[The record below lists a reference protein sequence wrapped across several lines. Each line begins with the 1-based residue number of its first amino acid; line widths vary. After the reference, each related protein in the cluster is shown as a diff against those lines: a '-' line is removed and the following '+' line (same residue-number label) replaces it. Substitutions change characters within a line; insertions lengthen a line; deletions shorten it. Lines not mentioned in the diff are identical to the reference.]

1 MQDIPLAFLWRDAK
15 SSRIAVLAL
24 QLFTIDNC
32 KPGREPYPP
41 IHSTLTA
48 FLLRITMPVPISLSI
63 THPYHTMGKIYQ
75 EIDERIKK
83 WIGLQKVFFVAT
95 APLDPNGHINCS
107 PKDGY
112 SIRVLDNKT
121 LVYLDL
127 IGSGVETIAH
137 IRENKRIIVM
147 MCAFEGAP
155 MIMRFHGIGEIIEKD
170 NPDFEGLKPLFDSEI
185 GIRSFIKVHL
195 NRISDSCG
203 FGVPVMEFK
212 QHRKQLRTFN
222 ERNGEEKLAD
232 YKIQH
237 NSLSIDRLPGVR
249 TK

>member
-1 MQDIPLAFLWRDAK
+1 VPQAKARAVPSDSFDIDSDYSPNYYCGIDP
-15 SSRIAVLAL
+15 V
-24 QLFTIDNC
+24 IDNI
-32 KPGREPYPP
+32 P
-41 IHSTLTA
+41 ITA
-48 FLLRITMPVPISLSI
+48 L
-63 THPYHTMGKIYQ
+63 HAMGKIYQ

-137 IRENKRIIVM
+137 IRENRRIIVM

-170 NPDFEGLKPLFDSEI
+170 NPDFEGLKPLFDSEV

-195 NRISDSCG
+195 DRISDSCG

>member
-1 MQDIPLAFLWRDAK
+1 
-15 SSRIAVLAL
+15 
-24 QLFTIDNC
+24 
-32 KPGREPYPP
+32 
-41 IHSTLTA
+41 
-48 FLLRITMPVPISLSI
+48 
-63 THPYHTMGKIYQ
+63 MGKIYQ

-83 WIGLQKVFFVAT
+83 WIGLQRVFFVAT

-195 NRISDSCG
+195 DRISDSCG

-232 YKIQH
+232 YKVRH
-237 NSLSIDRLPGVR
+237 NSLSIDQLPGVR